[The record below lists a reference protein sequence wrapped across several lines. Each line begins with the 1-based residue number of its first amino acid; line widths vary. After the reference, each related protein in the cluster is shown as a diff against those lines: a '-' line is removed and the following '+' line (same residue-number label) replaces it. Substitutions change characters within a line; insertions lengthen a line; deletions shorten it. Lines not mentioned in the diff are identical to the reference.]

1 VNQSDLNRL
10 VEISETSESVM
21 HELDAMK
28 GDLFDLG
35 NRIDDIRRRCICLVE
50 TLVEL
55 HGEPVPAV
63 VEFEEVDR

>member
-1 VNQSDLNRL
+1 VTQSDLNRL

-28 GDLFDLG
+28 SDLFDLG

-55 HGEPVPAV
+55 HGEPVQAV
-63 VEFEEVDR
+63 VEFEKVDR